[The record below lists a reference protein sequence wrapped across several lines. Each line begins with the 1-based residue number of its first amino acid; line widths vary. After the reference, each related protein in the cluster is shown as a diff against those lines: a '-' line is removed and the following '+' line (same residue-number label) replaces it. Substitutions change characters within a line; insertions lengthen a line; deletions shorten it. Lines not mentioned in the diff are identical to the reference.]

1 MDFNLMLESLPK
13 LLKATELTLL
23 LVGMTIVL
31 GLALSFVVAL
41 LRVSPRKY
49 FRWPATGYI
58 FFFRGSPLLVQLFL
72 IYYGLSQFESVR
84 DSFLWPVFRQPLWC
98 ALLAFCLNTAA
109 YTGELLRGA
118 IEAVPAGQVEAGWAM
133 GMNRWNLY
141 KRIILPQAIRIALPA
156 YSNEVIYT
164 IKDSSLASVVTLL
177 ELTGMAR
184 NIIAKTYKPLEI
196 FLLAGGI
203 YLLLVF
209 VATRAFKWL
218 EKRLTAPR
226 TPAHKSQ
233 TRSTL

>member
-1 MDFNLMLESLPK
+1 MDFSLMLTALPK

-23 LVGMTIVL
+23 LVGMTVVL

-41 LRVSPRKY
+41 MRVSPRWY
-49 FRWPATGYI
+49 WRWPAYGYI

-72 IYYGLSQFESVR
+72 MYYGLSQFAAVRESL
-84 DSFLWPVFRQPLWC
+84 FWPILRQPLWC

-118 IEAVPAGQVEAGWAM
+118 IEAVPVGQIEAGRAM
-133 GMNRWNLY
+133 GMSRWMLY
-141 KRIILPQAIRIALPA
+141 RRIILPQAIRIALPA

-184 NIIAKTYKPLEI
+184 NLVAKTYKPLEI

-209 VATRAFKWL
+209 LATRVFRWV
-218 EKRLTAPR
+218 EKRLA
-226 TPAHKSQ
+226 TP
-233 TRSTL
+233 